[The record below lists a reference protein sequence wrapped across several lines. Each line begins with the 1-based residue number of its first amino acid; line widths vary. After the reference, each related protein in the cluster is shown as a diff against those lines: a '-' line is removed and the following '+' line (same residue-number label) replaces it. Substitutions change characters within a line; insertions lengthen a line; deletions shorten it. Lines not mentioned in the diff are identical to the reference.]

1 MKAPFIVTVF
11 FLFASLAAHF
21 TPFSEGGDVY
31 ISLLSIAHGE
41 ETWKKEFE
49 EICGNTDDSMKL
61 SQDELKK
68 LIAGC
73 DRLKPSIEALEET
86 PRKVYLKRLQMCK
99 GLLLF
104 VLESKEKK

>member
-1 MKAPFIVTVF
+1 MKVPFIVTVF
-11 FLFASLAAHF
+11 FIFAALAAHF
-21 TPFSEGGDVY
+21 APFPDRGDGC
-31 ISLLSIAHGE
+31 LSPLRIAHGE
-41 ETWKKEFE
+41 ENWKKEFA
-49 EICGNTDDSMKL
+49 EICGSTDDSMKL

-73 DRLKPSIEALEET
+73 DRLRPAIESLEET
-86 PRKVYLKRLQMCK
+86 PRKVYLKKLHMCR